1 MAVEVFYGLLI
12 DDVLELC
19 DVHPVNQQH
28 QDIDYLMIA
37 LAYRLT
43 KFDHEPAWENY
54 LTLE

>member
-1 MAVEVFYGLLI
+1 MEVFYGLLI